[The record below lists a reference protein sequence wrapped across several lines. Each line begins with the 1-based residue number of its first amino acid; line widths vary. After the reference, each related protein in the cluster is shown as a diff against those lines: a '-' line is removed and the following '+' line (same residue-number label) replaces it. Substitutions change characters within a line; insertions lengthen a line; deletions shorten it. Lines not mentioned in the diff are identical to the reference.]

1 MVGFD
6 LNSVFQYS
14 TMRNILEAR
23 GLSIG
28 SNDLLI
34 LSIVKSRDD
43 VPVTNNVKEISRIP
57 DLKLEKWYK

>member
-1 MVGFD
+1 
-6 LNSVFQYS
+6 
-14 TMRNILEAR
+14 MRNILEAR